1 MFGCAVRGDEVSYK
15 NDNGEVCYAIVLS
28 ISDDGCW
35 AELQD
40 RDREDVVVLPVSK
53 LHVCE

>member
-1 MFGCAVRGDEVSYK
+1 MFGCAIKGDEVSYTE
-15 NDNGEVCYAIVLS
+15 NGEVLYAIVLS

-40 RDREDVVVLPVSK
+40 RDREDVIVLPVSK
-53 LHVCE
+53 LHVCD